1 MVRLYSL
8 KHPLEWYAGS
18 RCLKAADISDF
29 SKRLDI
35 PGQLYIIINVNYLR

>member
-29 SKRLDI
+29 QKDLTFPDSSI
-35 PGQLYIIINVNYLR
+35 MIINVNYL